1 MPCLLAAGICLCF
14 AGVALVPPKWG
25 AGFAM
30 SAAGTCF
37 CFAGTARL
45 LNKLGRRHRHVR
57 CRHLLMLC
65 RHRVCPKKCGA
76 GIAVSAAGTCFRFA
90 GIAFIWKN
98 GAQAFQKKEGVGAK
112 PSTRQLQ
119 YASKV
124 ALYASPSS
132 KRGYNCLHGGI
143 QKSSHP

>member
-1 MPCLLAAGICLCF
+1 MRIDLGVGKKKYTMSVAGTCSCF
-14 AGVALVPPKWG
+14 AGIALVLPKWG

-37 CFAGTARL
+37 CFAGTARP

-65 RHRVCPKKCGA
+65 SHRVCPKKCGA
-76 GIAVSAAGTCFRFA
+76 GIAVSAAGTSFRFA

-98 GAQAFQKKEGVGAK
+98 GAQAFQKEG
-112 PSTRQLQ
+112 RC
-119 YASKV
+119 
-124 ALYASPSS
+124 
-132 KRGYNCLHGGI
+132 RGEAVDKATAVRIEGSIVCQPEFQARL
-143 QKSSHP
+143 